1 MSLAPA
7 MRWNRTCRMSSKHTR
22 YVRQIDAVR
31 ITNQGGTV
39 VFSAGG
45 GGGTPVQTQVA
56 ASDVFFAPA
65 GNVQAGNVQGAI
77 EELDAEKLGLAGG
90 TMTGILILADMLPDQ
105 DHEAASKWYVD
116 NLDHLL
122 VPDAAGVPVVRLL
135 PDFVRIGHPLQPG
148 LTWTPEQGLQVPASC
163 IVGNLAEYVWY
174 IESFSGLAG
183 ILGQVFYTDV
193 DIRVSKVAIYTTN
206 NELGETSTLTL
217 MASTNPV
224 GFNEVD
230 SRVIGRIDVDP
241 GDMGLTAIPDEEVY
255 DGDTGESVTS
265 GVNRVVTGDDPLILA
280 GSWIVIRAE
289 ENAVDLYQVT
299 VTMLGRRV

>member
-1 MSLAPA
+1 
-7 MRWNRTCRMSSKHTR
+7 MSSKHTR
-22 YVRQIDAVR
+22 YLRQIDVSR
-31 ITNQGGTV
+31 VTGNVV
-39 VFSAGG
+39 VFAGG
-45 GGGTPVQTQVA
+45 EGGASTPAPMQIA
-56 ASDVFFAPA
+56 ATNVLLAPA
-65 GNVQAGNVQGAI
+65 GTIAARNVQGAV
-77 EELDAEKLGLAGG
+77 EELDTEKLALTGG
-90 TMTGILILADMLPDQ
+90 TMTGLLILSAHPTDDLG
-105 DHEAASKWYVD
+105 AATKWYVD
-116 NLDHLL
+116 NLDRLL
-122 VPDAAGVPVVRLL
+122 VPDAAGVPIVRLL

-174 IESFSGLAG
+174 IESFSGVASM
-183 ILGQVFYTDV
+183 LGQVFYTDV
-193 DIRVSKVAIYTTN
+193 DIRVSKVAIYITN

-230 SRVIGRIDVDP
+230 IRVVARIGVDP
-241 GDMGLTAIPDEEVY
+241 GDMGLTVIPDEEVY

-289 ENAVDLYQVT
+289 ENALDLHEVT
-299 VTMLGRRV
+299 VTLLARYA